1 MLTEIKSLWKKS
13 LQNKKLN
20 VFGLFLLFSFLIL
33 ILSKLSKSYNETLY
47 LNIHHLNLPDNR
59 VLTPDDKKSKQLEVT
74 VSTYG
79 FNLLALYFYD
89 TSVDL
94 DFEKEPYIDGD
105 NYVWVTEK
113 AIPRLENRLGRNFE
127 IKQVQPDTIR
137 FPFSTLAVKKV
148 PIVLQSEITYASGF
162 DSLEGIHIAPDS
174 VDIIGSEEDIAL
186 IEQIQTS
193 KLMLKSV
200 KKDIESK
207 VSLILPDQGSTLKLS
222 ESEVIV
228 AAQVEKFTEGTM
240 DIPVEIEN
248 LPLQQEINYFPKT
261 IRVTYDVSLDN
272 YKSIKPSDFRIICDF
287 QDDRSRQQSFLIPQL
302 VEFPE
307 TVKRIKMKQNKI
319 EYIITQ

>member
-1 MLTEIKSLWKKS
+1 MLTDIKSIWRKS

-47 LNIHHLNLPDNR
+47 LNINHFNVPDNR
-59 VLTPDDKKSKQLEVT
+59 LLTSEDNSNKQLEVS
-74 VSTYG
+74 VATYG

-94 DFEKEPYIDGD
+94 DFVKETYVDG
-105 NYVWVTEK
+105 NSYVWITEK
-113 AIPRLENRLGRNFE
+113 AIPKLETRLGRNFE
-127 IKQVQPDTIR
+127 IKQVQPDTMR
-137 FPFSTLAVKKV
+137 FPFSTMAVKKV
-148 PIVLQSEITYASGF
+148 PIILQSEITYASGF
-162 DSLEGIHIAPDS
+162 DSLEGIRIEPDS
-174 VDIIGSEEDIAL
+174 VDIIGSEDDIAV

-193 KLMLKSV
+193 KLLLKSV
-200 KKDIESK
+200 KKNIESK
-207 VSLILPDQGSTLKLS
+207 VNLILPDQGSSLKLS
-222 ESEVIV
+222 ENEVLV
-228 AAQVEKFTEGTM
+228 TAQVEKFTEGTM

-272 YKSIKPSDFRIICDF
+272 YKSIKPSDFRILCDY
-287 QDDRSRQQSFLIPQL
+287 QDDRSRQQSFLVPQL
-302 VEFPE
+302 VQFPK